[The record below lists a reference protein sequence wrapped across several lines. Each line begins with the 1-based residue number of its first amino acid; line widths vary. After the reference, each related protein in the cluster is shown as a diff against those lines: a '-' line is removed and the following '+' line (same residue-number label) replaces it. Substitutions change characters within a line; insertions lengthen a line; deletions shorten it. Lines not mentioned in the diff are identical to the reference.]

1 MADKGFTEVED
12 FRRAVLHETGVS
24 VCSRVHFGRPQPGE
38 AEQYVRLAYSGIDTP
53 QIVEGL
59 GLLKAYLQGDK
70 NHD

>member
-1 MADKGFTEVED
+1 MANLGLTEVED

-53 QIVEGL
+53 EIVEGL
-59 GLLKAYLQGDK
+59 GRLKTYLAGGAK
-70 NHD
+70 